1 MTNAI
6 DRIPNSIFRV
16 ISAAVITLLLGMII
30 FPLYF
35 MAITAFKVERE
46 IYSELTWIPQNP
58 TLENFYNVFYNF
70 GIPLYL
76 RNTLIVASMTT
87 VLVVI
92 VSILASYALTRLRF
106 PGRAGM
112 ARGVLFVYL
121 VPSSLMLIPMYLI
134 IVQLGLKDT
143 YTGLV
148 VANMSFSVPF
158 CTWLLMGYLRS
169 ISAEMEEASLIDGCT
184 RLMSLW
190 YIGDSAF
197 GAGHRHRRDLYLQQR
212 LERVYLRPRPRP
224 GRRPQDDLRRAG
236 QLLPR
241 RLLHGR
247 PHDGRLDHRHAAGGD
262 FVYSGAALRRVR
274 PVGGG
279 GEGVGCIQFSA
290 TMNAHLEARLS
301 IEYKAEY
308 ELHNR
313 SFRINLWVFAG
324 KCTSEMICSA

>member
-6 DRIPNSIFRV
+6 DRIPESVFRV
-16 ISAAVITLLLGMII
+16 ISAAVITLLLSMII

-35 MAITAFKVERE
+35 MVITAFKVERE
-46 IYSELTWIPQNP
+46 IYSELTWVPQNP

-190 YIGDSAF
+190 YIVIPLS
-197 GAGHRHRRDLYLQQR
+197 
-212 LERVYLRPRPRP
+212 VP
-224 GRRPQDDLRRAG
+224 GIVTAAIFIFNNVWNEFIFALVLAQDDAHKMISVGLANFYRADFYMVG
-236 QLLPR
+236 PMMAGSIIAMLPVVILYILAQR
-241 RLLHGR
+241 YVVSGLS
-247 PHDGRLDHRHAAGGD
+247 AGAVKG
-262 FVYSGAALRRVR
+262 
-274 PVGGG
+274 
-279 GEGVGCIQFSA
+279 
-290 TMNAHLEARLS
+290 
-301 IEYKAEY
+301 
-308 ELHNR
+308 
-313 SFRINLWVFAG
+313 
-324 KCTSEMICSA
+324 